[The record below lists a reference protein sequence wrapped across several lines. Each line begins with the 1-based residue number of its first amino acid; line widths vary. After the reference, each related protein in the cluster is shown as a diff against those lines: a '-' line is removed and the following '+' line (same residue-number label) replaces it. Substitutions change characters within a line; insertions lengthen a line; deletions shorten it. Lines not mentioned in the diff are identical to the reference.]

1 MKKPYR
7 TINDVL
13 NSPWASAAPPEE
25 TTDPPPT
32 ALPDEPLEG
41 VIFTYQGKEY
51 DLREREAGVNSLMGE
66 TQVGTFLVVE
76 GHINPNIAYY
86 GIFDTESETFVK
98 DILGTHLT
106 WREDDITTAAY
117 DVWSDSCIYGY
128 DGQLLAQLDL
138 AESEYVYSLSW
149 TDSRHLSVNI
159 TSATSDELTAL
170 DLEVPAS

>member
-1 MKKPYR
+1 MRKPWFLIALCLFL
-7 TINDVL
+7 TACGA
-13 NSPWASAAPPEE
+13 ASPEE

-32 ALPDEPLEG
+32 ELPDEPLEG

-51 DLREREAGVNSLMGE
+51 ALREREAGVNSLMGE